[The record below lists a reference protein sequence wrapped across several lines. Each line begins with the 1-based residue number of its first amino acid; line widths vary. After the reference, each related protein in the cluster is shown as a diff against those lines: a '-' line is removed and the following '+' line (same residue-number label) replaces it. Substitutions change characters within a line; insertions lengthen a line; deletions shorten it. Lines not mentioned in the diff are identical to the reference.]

1 MCEIVNVNDT
11 KKPLCG
17 LTEGGHAS
25 QTKAGQ
31 ATAPTAA
38 AAAASTATRSKLNI
52 HQDIYA
58 KLAHFVES
66 KSVPHL
72 IFHGPSGGGKRTIV
86 IDFLKMIYPSAR
98 KDYVM
103 YADCARGKG
112 IKFIRDEVK
121 FFART
126 NLDLNDKTPFKT
138 IVLSNA
144 DKLTTDAQSALRRLI
159 EVYSHNTRFIVIV
172 EDESKV
178 LRPIRSRLSEV
189 FVPLPIIKKQS
200 VNLHR
205 HIMSNELST
214 VEKDKARRLRTLKAK
229 IGKLS
234 VIGDKDGD
242 KDSEQGPSKGYLVET
257 NVMANELYDDGYSAF
272 DVLHVLKSEFLTDEF
287 QKSKVVLLFDK
298 IRSNFRSEPMLISC
312 LLYLGL
318 VRCERPFDYIG
329 FI

>member
-1 MCEIVNVNDT
+1 MCEKVNNT
-11 KKPLCG
+11 KKPFCG
-17 LTEGGHAS
+17 LTEGS
-25 QTKAGQ
+25 QTA
-31 ATAPTAA
+31 AT
-38 AAAASTATRSKLNI
+38 KLNI

-86 IDFLKMIYPSAR
+86 IDFLRMIYPSAR

-189 FVPLPIIKKQS
+189 FVPLPLIKKQS

-205 HIMSNELST
+205 HTMSNELSV
-214 VEKDKARRLRTLKAK
+214 VEKDKARRLRALKTK

-234 VIGDKDGD
+234 VIRDKDEGKDED
-242 KDSEQGPSKGYLVET
+242 KDEGKDDESDKQSSGGHLVEI
-257 NVMANELYDDGYSAF
+257 NAIGNELYNDGYSAS
-272 DVLHVLKSEFLTDEF
+272 DVLLVLKSEFLKDDF

-298 IRSNFRSEPMLISC
+298 IRSNFRSEPMLISS

>member
-1 MCEIVNVNDT
+1 M
-11 KKPLCG
+11 KHL
-17 LTEGGHAS
+17 
-25 QTKAGQ
+25 
-31 ATAPTAA
+31 
-38 AAAASTATRSKLNI
+38 SK
-52 HQDIYA
+52 HC
-58 KLAHFVES
+58 V
-66 KSVPHL
+66 V
-72 IFHGPSGGGKRTIV
+72 KRRQV
-86 IDFLKMIYPSAR
+86 
-98 KDYVM
+98 
-103 YADCARGKG
+103 
-112 IKFIRDEVK
+112 
-121 FFART
+121 
-126 NLDLNDKTPFKT
+126 
-138 IVLSNA
+138 
-144 DKLTTDAQSALRRLI
+144 TTDAQSALRRLI

-205 HIMSNELST
+205 HIMSNELNA
-214 VEKDKARRLRTLKAK
+214 VEKDKARRFRTLKAK

-234 VIGDKDGD
+234 IIGDKDKD
-242 KDSEQGPSKGYLVET
+242 RDKDQEKDSEQGTSKGYLVET
-257 NVMANELYDDGYSAF
+257 NVMANEVYDDGYSAS
-272 DVLHVLKSEFLTDEF
+272 DVLHVLKSEFSTDDF

>member
-11 KKPLCG
+11 KKPLSG
-17 LTEGGHAS
+17 

-31 ATAPTAA
+31 AAAPTP
-38 AAAASTATRSKLNI
+38 TKLNI

-86 IDFLKMIYPSAR
+86 IDFLRMIYPSAR

-205 HIMSNELST
+205 HIMSNELNA

-229 IGKLS
+229 ISKLNDLVRDEEDGKGKGKGKDKGEGHLL
-234 VIGDKDGD
+234 VI
-242 KDSEQGPSKGYLVET
+242 
-257 NVMANELYDDGYSAF
+257 NVIANEVYDDGYSAS